1 MTYALLLE
9 RQAEKDLMD
18 LPLPVLR
25 RVDAR
30 LLALSEEPRPRGAL
44 KLKGKE
50 GEGWRVRVGDYRILY
65 TIDTNQEIVKVY
77 RIGHRRDVYR

>member
-1 MTYALLLE
+1 VTYALLLE

>member
-9 RQAEKDLMD
+9 RQAEKDLRD
-18 LPLPVLR
+18 LPPPVLR

-30 LLALSEEPRPRGAL
+30 LLALSDEPQPRGAL

-65 TIDTNQEIVKVY
+65 TIDTNQKIIRVY

>member
-1 MTYALLLE
+1 VTFALLLE
-9 RQAEKDLMD
+9 RQAEKELRD

-30 LLALSEEPRPRGAL
+30 LLALSEEPTPRGAL

-65 TIDTNQEIVKVY
+65 TIDTNHQIIKVY

>member
-1 MTYALLLE
+1 MTYTLLLE
-9 RQAEKDLMD
+9 RQAEKALRE

-25 RVDAR
+25 RIDAR
-30 LLALSEEPRPRGAL
+30 LLALSTEPQPRGAL

-65 TIDTNQEIVKVY
+65 TIDTNQGIIKVY

>member
-1 MTYALLLE
+1 MTYVLLLE

-18 LPLPVLR
+18 LPLPILR

-65 TIDTNQEIVKVY
+65 TIDTSQKIVKVY
-77 RIGHRRDVYR
+77 HIGHRRDVYR